1 MSENGRI
8 RVELKGE
15 AKVTR
20 LQTPLVPINISPSDL
35 EGPLS
40 MFDMISKI
48 YEAMMKAMN
57 ETPKPRYMAEVKFTD
72 ALGTPVVFV
81 IDLGEKFPQLERSR
95 VKARIIVELYEDEED
110 PSSL

>member
-1 MSENGRI
+1 MHEDGKI
-8 RVELKGE
+8 RVELEGQ

-20 LQTPLVPINISPSDL
+20 LQMPLVPINISPSDL

-40 MFDMISKI
+40 MYDMISKI
-48 YEAMMKAMN
+48 YEAMMKAMS

-81 IDLGEKFPQLERSR
+81 VDLGEKFPQFEKSR
-95 VKARIIVELYEDEED
+95 VKAKIIIELYEEEEN
-110 PSSL
+110 PSSP